1 MSRRVHD
8 AVARGYNSEHGI
20 IAAKNRTVAA
30 AMQARWG
37 GRRDPLQ
44 VADLGVGDGALLA
57 RLAALNLPMRMTG
70 LDISPAMLRLAAGRV
85 ALTPVRG
92 SAAEALKHLP
102 AGQFDL
108 VLSHFIFAYVD
119 RAQLLAQAC
128 GLLARGGMLSVVTS
142 TDEGG
147 APFHDGLERVFR
159 HSRNPLR
166 RAIGWAA
173 DRAIAASHVPRDFA
187 TLAADLE
194 RAGLAV
200 LARRTLRTRMVF
212 HGPDDAYRFG
222 VEEGWGAGMLA
233 VPGVPLRLAQ
243 AIVRWGTR
251 QVEYPFEFTHVTE
264 IVDAGRAAEHQA
276 DMVAVDAAAG
286 VANAA
291 AGATSAEAQVL
302 MPEVAPHTMV
312 IAAAS

>member
-8 AVARGYNSEHGI
+8 AVARGYNSDSGI

-30 AMQARWG
+30 ALQARWG
-37 GRRDPLQ
+37 ARRDPLR

-57 RLAALNLPMRMTG
+57 QLAALKLPMRMTG

-85 ALTPVRG
+85 PMTPVRG
-92 SAAEALKHLP
+92 SAAEALEYLP

-119 RAQLLAQAC
+119 RAQLLSQAC
-128 GLLARGGMLSVVTS
+128 GLLARGGILSVVTS

-147 APFHDGLERVFR
+147 APFHEGLERVFR

-173 DRAIAASHVPRDFA
+173 DRALAASHVPRDFA
-187 TLAADLE
+187 TLAADIE
-194 RAGLAV
+194 SAGLAV
-200 LARRTLRTRMVF
+200 LARRTLRTRVVF

-222 VEEGWGAGMLA
+222 VEEGWAAGMLA

-243 AIVRWGTR
+243 AVVRWGTR
-251 QVEYPFEFTHVTE
+251 QYEYPFEFTHVTE

-276 DMVAVDAAAG
+276 GAIAADTSTTAASASTKILMPVAQMSACAAG
-286 VANAA
+286 H
-291 AGATSAEAQVL
+291 AG
-302 MPEVAPHTMV
+302 
-312 IAAAS
+312 